1 MARAQDAGET
11 SILTETYRDDWR
23 TRAGHCSLHTP
34 APPALAGAPLVEIPG
49 GRRPAGWPQPPPA
62 VLTEGGADA
71 LRPSQVLQHE
81 VGALRAAFAELEA
94 DYTPCLTFVVCGKR
108 HHARFF
114 AGSTAAPG
122 AGKRPPGGAGGAT
135 NPPPGT
141 VVDTGVTHPRQFDFY
156 LVAHAAGKGT
166 ARPTHYHVLLDE
178 NGLSADALQ
187 ALTYRQCHLWAR
199 CTSSVS
205 LVPAAYYAHLA
216 AFRARVLADDGPD
229 GGLPQIGARVADQM
243 YIV

>member
-1 MARAQDAGET
+1 M
-11 SILTETYRDDWR
+11 
-23 TRAGHCSLHTP
+23 
-34 APPALAGAPLVEIPG
+34 
-49 GRRPAGWPQPPPA
+49 
-62 VLTEGGADA
+62 
-71 LRPSQVLQHE
+71 LQHE
-81 VGALRAAFAELEA
+81 VGALRAAFEEVEA
-94 DYTPCLTFVVCGKR
+94 DYTPRLTFVVCGKR

-114 AGSTAAPG
+114 AGGAAAPA
-122 AGKRPPGGAGGAT
+122 AGKGSAGRGGAT

-156 LVAHAAGKGT
+156 LVAHAAGRGT

-178 NGLSADALQ
+178 NGLSADELQ

-199 CTSSVS
+199 CTSAVS

-216 AFRARVLADDGPD
+216 AFRARILADDGPA
-229 GGLPQIGARVADQM
+229 GRLPQIGARVADQM